1 MARARLQAVNA
12 RIVVLTVLKG
22 IAEKTDNGPIVKPI
36 VRFSKT
42 EFVRTYWE
50 LRRQGKVPPIK
61 QETLLRTLRHLA
73 ANPSILYVN
82 YEEKT
87 KGKYVLDIGAL
98 P

>member
-22 IAEKTDNGPIVKPI
+22 IAEKTDNGPIV
-36 VRFSKT
+36 RFSKT
-42 EFVRTYWE
+42 EFVRMYWE